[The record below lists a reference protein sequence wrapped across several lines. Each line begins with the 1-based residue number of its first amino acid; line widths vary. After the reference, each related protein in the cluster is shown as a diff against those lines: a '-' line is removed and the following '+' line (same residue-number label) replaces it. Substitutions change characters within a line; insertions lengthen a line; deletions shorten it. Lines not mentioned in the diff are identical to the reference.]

1 MLHQL
6 SIRDVVLID
15 RVDLTFG
22 PGLSAMTGETGA
34 GKSILLDAFGL
45 TLGARSDAG
54 LVRKGAERAS
64 VTATFDS
71 TVTADLNDI
80 LDEHGIDL
88 EPGEDL
94 ILRRTVGTDGR
105 SRAFVND
112 QSISI
117 GLLRQIGDAL
127 VEIHGQFERFSL
139 ADPVV
144 QRAALDAF
152 GNLKN
157 QRDKVA
163 ALHKTWKVAIQARD
177 EAVSALSASQA
188 EAEDLRSALEELDAL
203 NPVEGEE
210 TELSSRRLLLQNAT
224 RLIETFNG
232 ASEALTGDPGAET
245 SLQRAAR
252 LLERDN
258 EIAGGRL
265 SPVIAALDKANA
277 ELAEAVGELN
287 SVAHAMDAD
296 PGELET
302 VEERL
307 FALYAAARRHG
318 VTSDELPRIHAEL
331 AERLSAIDDRDSH
344 LEQLAHAVE
353 NSRRAY
359 CEAGEALSRARRK
372 AATRLDKGIAAEM
385 PPLKLEN
392 ATLATRL
399 DRLDESAWAE
409 HGLDSVTFEVSTNPG
424 TTPGPLGKIAS
435 GGELSRI
442 MLALKVVLAGTS
454 GTRTIV
460 FDEVDTGIGGAT
472 AAAVGARLAE
482 LANTRADQQI
492 LVVTHSP
499 QVAASAREHLR
510 VQKLAD
516 VNSKE
521 GPTKTDVIL
530 LDTDQRREEIAR
542 MLAGAKV
549 TDEARAAADRLMR
562 GEDDTAPAASAS
574 ASA

>member
-22 PGLSAMTGETGA
+22 PGLSALTGETGA

-45 TLGARSDAG
+45 SLGARSDSG

-331 AERLSAIDDRDSH
+331 AERLSAVDDRDSH

-353 NSRRAY
+353 DSRRAY

-372 AATRLDKGIAAEM
+372 AATRLDKGIAVEL

-562 GEDDTAPAASAS
+562 GEDDTAPATSAS

>member
-22 PGLSAMTGETGA
+22 PGLSTLTGETGA

-54 LVRKGAERAS
+54 LVRKGAQRAS
-64 VTATFDS
+64 VTATFDG
-71 TVTADLNDI
+71 TVVADLNEL
-80 LDEHGIDL
+80 LDEHGIDI

-94 ILRRTVGTDGR
+94 ILRRTVSTDGR

-152 GNLKN
+152 GNLRG

-163 ALHKTWKVAIQARD
+163 ALHRAWKSAIQARD
-177 EAVSALSASQA
+177 EAIGALSASQA
-188 EAEDLRSALEELDAL
+188 EAEELRSALEELDAL
-203 NPVEGEE
+203 SPVEGEE
-210 TELSSRRLLLQNAT
+210 TELASRRSLLQNAT
-224 RLIETFNG
+224 RLVETFND
-232 ASEALTGDPGAET
+232 ASDALTGDPGAET
-245 SLQRAAR
+245 FLQRAAR

-265 SPVIAALDKANA
+265 SPVISALDKANA

-296 PGELET
+296 PGELEA

-307 FALYAAARRHG
+307 FALYAAARRHS
-318 VTSDELPRIHAEL
+318 VRSDELPRIHAEL

-353 NSRRAY
+353 DSRRAY
-359 CEAGEALSRARRK
+359 CEAGEALSKARK
-372 AATRLDKGIAAEM
+372 KSATKLDKGIAVEL

-392 ATLATRL
+392 AALTTRL
-399 DRLDESAWAE
+399 DRLDENAWAE
-409 HGLDSVTFEVSTNPG
+409 HGLDSVSFEVSTNPG
-424 TTPGPLGKIAS
+424 TSPGPLGKIAS

-516 VNSKE
+516 VNSKD
-521 GPTKTDVIL
+521 GPTKTDVVL
-530 LDTDQRREEIAR
+530 LDTEQRREEIAR

-562 GEDDTAPAASAS
+562 GEDGAAPTSPAKASA
-574 ASA
+574 

>member
-22 PGLSAMTGETGA
+22 PGLSALTGETGA

-45 TLGARSDAG
+45 SLGARSDSG

-331 AERLSAIDDRDSH
+331 AERLSAVDDRDSH

-353 NSRRAY
+353 DSRRAY

-372 AATRLDKGIAAEM
+372 AATRLDKGIAAEL

-530 LDTDQRREEIAR
+530 LDTDHRREEIAR

-562 GEDDTAPAASAS
+562 GEDDTAPATSAS

>member
-22 PGLSAMTGETGA
+22 PGLSALTGETGA

-45 TLGARSDAG
+45 SLGARSDSG

-331 AERLSAIDDRDSH
+331 AERLSAVDDRDSH

-353 NSRRAY
+353 DSRRAY
-359 CEAGEALSRARRK
+359 CEAGEALSRGTPESRHPARQGDCCRTAAPQARKRDPGHASRPPRRK
-372 AATRLDKGIAAEM
+372 RLGRTWPRQRDFRGFNK
-385 PPLKLEN
+385 PRYN
-392 ATLATRL
+392 AG
-399 DRLDESAWAE
+399 SA
-409 HGLDSVTFEVSTNPG
+409 
-424 TTPGPLGKIAS
+424 
-435 GGELSRI
+435 
-442 MLALKVVLAGTS
+442 
-454 GTRTIV
+454 
-460 FDEVDTGIGGAT
+460 
-472 AAAVGARLAE
+472 
-482 LANTRADQQI
+482 
-492 LVVTHSP
+492 
-499 QVAASAREHLR
+499 
-510 VQKLAD
+510 
-516 VNSKE
+516 
-521 GPTKTDVIL
+521 
-530 LDTDQRREEIAR
+530 
-542 MLAGAKV
+542 
-549 TDEARAAADRLMR
+549 
-562 GEDDTAPAASAS
+562 GEDRIGRRTQPDHARPEGGPCRHIRHPDHRI
-574 ASA
+574 

>member
-1 MLHQL
+1 MLLQL

-15 RVDLTFG
+15 RVDLSFG
-22 PGLSAMTGETGA
+22 PGLSALTGETGA

-45 TLGARSDAG
+45 TLGARSDSG
-54 LVRKGAERAS
+54 LVRVGTERAS

-71 TVTADLNDI
+71 TVVENLGAI
-80 LDEHGIDL
+80 FAEHELEL

-139 ADPVV
+139 ADPIV
-144 QRAALDAF
+144 QRDALDAF

-157 QRDKVA
+157 QKDKVA
-163 ALHKTWKVAIQARD
+163 RLHRVWREAKDARETAIG
-177 EAVSALSASQA
+177 SLSASQA
-188 EAEDLRSALEELDAL
+188 EAEELRNALDELDAL
-203 NPVEGEE
+203 DPREGEE
-210 TELSSRRLLLQNAT
+210 PELTSRRLLLQNAT
-224 RLIETFNG
+224 RLVETLNG
-232 ASEALTGDPGAET
+232 ASDALTGDPGAET
-245 SLQRAAR
+245 LLQRAAR
-252 LLERDN
+252 ILERDN
-258 EIAGGRL
+258 EISGGRL
-265 SPVIAALDKANA
+265 TPVISALDKANA
-277 ELAEAVGELN
+277 ELAEAVQELN
-287 SVAHAMDAD
+287 TVAHAMDAD
-296 PGELET
+296 PGELDT

-307 FALYAAARRHG
+307 FALLAAARRHR
-318 VTSDELPRIHAEL
+318 VTSDDLPRIRSEVA
-331 AERLSAIDDRDSH
+331 ARLDAIDDRDGH
-344 LEQLAHAVE
+344 LEALTKAVE
-353 NSRRAY
+353 EARRAY
-359 CEAGEALSRARRK
+359 CEAGEALSRARKK
-372 AATRLDKGIAAEM
+372 AATALDKGIAAEL

-392 ATLATRL
+392 AALTTRL
-399 DRLDESAWAE
+399 DRLDENAWAE
-409 HGLDSVTFEVSTNPG
+409 HGLDSVSFEVSTNPG
-424 TTPGPLGKIAS
+424 ATPGPLGKIAS
-435 GGELSRI
+435 GGELSRF

-454 GTRTIV
+454 GTNTIV

-499 QVAASAREHLR
+499 QVAAAAREHLR
-510 VQKLAD
+510 VQK
-516 VNSKE
+516 VSE
-521 GPTKTDVIL
+521 GKTKDGATKTDVL
-530 LDTDQRREEIAR
+530 RLDDTERREEIAR

-562 GEDDTAPAASAS
+562 GEDETSARTS
-574 ASA
+574 V

>member
-22 PGLSAMTGETGA
+22 PGLSALTGETGA

-45 TLGARSDAG
+45 SLGARSDSG

-331 AERLSAIDDRDSH
+331 AERLSAVDDRDSH

-353 NSRRAY
+353 DSRRAY
-359 CEAGEALSRARRK
+359 CEAGEALFRARRK
-372 AATRLDKGIAAEM
+372 AATRLDKGIAAEL

-562 GEDDTAPAASAS
+562 GEDDTAPATSAGASA
-574 ASA
+574 

>member
-1 MLHQL
+1 MLLQL

-22 PGLSAMTGETGA
+22 PGLSALTGETGA

-54 LVRKGAERAS
+54 LVRSGADRAS

-71 TVTADLNDI
+71 TTAVDLKD
-80 LDEHGIDL
+80 LLEQHGIVT

-94 ILRRTVGTDGR
+94 ILRRTVSRDGR

-117 GLLRQIGDAL
+117 GLLRRIGDAL

-144 QRAALDAF
+144 QREALDAF
-152 GNLKN
+152 GNLT
-157 QRDKVA
+157 QQCETVSRLYRDWRDA
-163 ALHKTWKVAIQARD
+163 QDARERAIL
-177 EAVSALSASQA
+177 SLSAAQTES
-188 EAEDLRSALEELDAL
+188 EELRNALEELDGL
-203 NPVEGEE
+203 DPREGEE
-210 TELSSRRLLLQNAT
+210 ADMTSRRLLLQNAT
-224 RLIETFNG
+224 RLVETLNT
-232 ASEALTGDPGAET
+232 ASDALTGDPGAE
-245 SLQRAAR
+245 SLLQRATR
-252 LLERDN
+252 VLERDN
-258 EIAGGRL
+258 DIAGGRL
-265 SPVIAALDKANA
+265 SAVISALDKANA
-277 ELAEAVGELN
+277 ELAEAVQELN

-296 PGELET
+296 PDELET

-307 FALYAAARRHG
+307 FALHAAARRHG
-318 VTSDELPRIHAEL
+318 VACDDLPRIRSEIKT
-331 AERLSAIDDRDSH
+331 RLDAIDDRDGH
-344 LEQLAHAVE
+344 LDSLSKAVE
-353 NSRRAY
+353 EARRAY
-359 CEAGEALSRARRK
+359 CEAGETLSRARKK
-372 AATRLDKGIAAEM
+372 AATALDKGIAAEL

-392 ATLATRL
+392 AVLTTRL
-399 DRLDESAWAE
+399 VRLEEDAWAE
-409 HGLDSVTFEVSTNPG
+409 HGLDRIAFEVATNPG
-424 TTPGPLGKIAS
+424 SAPGPLGKIAS
-435 GGELSRI
+435 GGELSRF

-482 LANTRADQQI
+482 LANTRNDQQI

-499 QVAASAREHLR
+499 QVAAAARAHLR
-510 VQKLAD
+510 VQKSAARGAK
-516 VNSKE
+516 S
-521 GPTKTDVIL
+521 GPTRTDVVR
-530 LDTDQRREEIAR
+530 LDDAERREEIAR

-549 TDEARAAADRLMR
+549 TEEARAAADRLMR
-562 GEDDTAPAASAS
+562 GEDSATVRQS
-574 ASA
+574 A

>member
-22 PGLSAMTGETGA
+22 PGLSALTGETGA

-45 TLGARSDAG
+45 TLGARSDSG

-157 QRDKVA
+157 QRDKVT
-163 ALHKTWKVAIQARD
+163 ALHKTWKAAIQVRD

-372 AATRLDKGIAAEM
+372 AATRLDKGIAAEL

-399 DRLDESAWAE
+399 NRLDESAWAE

-516 VNSKE
+516 VNSKD

-530 LDTDQRREEIAR
+530 LDADQRREEIAR

-562 GEDDTAPAASAS
+562 GEDDTAPATSAS

>member
-1 MLHQL
+1 MLQQL

-22 PGLSAMTGETGA
+22 PGLSALTGETGA

-45 TLGARSDAG
+45 TLGARSNAA
-54 LVRKGAERAS
+54 LVRKGAELAS
-64 VTATFDS
+64 VTATFDGS
-71 TVTADLNDI
+71 VASDLTNI
-80 LDEHGIDL
+80 LDKHGI
-88 EPGEDL
+88 EIETSEDL
-94 ILRRTVGTDGR
+94 ILRRTVTADGR

-117 GLLRQIGDAL
+117 GLLRHIGDAL

-139 ADPVV
+139 ADPIV
-144 QRAALDAF
+144 QREALDAF
-152 GNLKN
+152 GRLKV
-157 QRDKVA
+157 QREKVA
-163 ALHKTWKVAIQARD
+163 TLHKAWKTAVQVRD
-177 EAVSALSASQA
+177 EAVSSLGASQA
-188 EAEDLRSALEELDAL
+188 EADDLRSALDELDAL

-210 TELSSRRLLLQNAT
+210 AELSSRRLLLQNAT

-232 ASEALTGDPGAET
+232 SSEALSGDPGAEVY
-245 SLQRAAR
+245 LQRAAR

-258 EIAGGRL
+258 EIAGGKL
-265 SPVIAALDKANA
+265 SPVIAALYKANA

-307 FALYAAARRHG
+307 FALYAAARRHR
-318 VTSDELPRIHAEL
+318 VTSDELPNVQADL

-344 LEQLAHAVE
+344 LAQLAQEVE
-353 NSRRAY
+353 NLQRVY
-359 CEAGEALSRARRK
+359 YEAGEALSRARRK
-372 AATRLDKGIAAEM
+372 SATKLNRDIATEL

-392 ATLATRL
+392 ATLTVRL

-409 HGLDSVTFEVSTNPG
+409 HGIDSVTFEVSTNPG
-424 TTPGPLGKIAS
+424 TIPGPLAKIAS

-482 LANTRADQQI
+482 LANTRDDQQI

-499 QVAASAREHLR
+499 QVAVAAREHLQ
-510 VQKLAD
+510 VQKLAG
-516 VNSKE
+516 VNSNDD
-521 GPTKTDVIL
+521 PTKTDVVL
-530 LDTDQRREEIAR
+530 LDSDQRREEIAR

-562 GEDDTAPAASAS
+562 GEDDTESTTS
-574 ASA
+574 IETST

>member
-1 MLHQL
+1 
-6 SIRDVVLID
+6 R
-15 RVDLTFG
+15 
-22 PGLSAMTGETGA
+22 AW
-34 GKSILLDAFGL
+34 KS
-45 TLGARSDAG
+45 
-54 LVRKGAERAS
+54 
-64 VTATFDS
+64 
-71 TVTADLNDI
+71 
-80 LDEHGIDL
+80 
-88 EPGEDL
+88 
-94 ILRRTVGTDGR
+94 
-105 SRAFVND
+105 
-112 QSISI
+112 
-117 GLLRQIGDAL
+117 
-127 VEIHGQFERFSL
+127 
-139 ADPVV
+139 
-144 QRAALDAF
+144 
-152 GNLKN
+152 
-157 QRDKVA
+157 
-163 ALHKTWKVAIQARD
+163 AIQARD
-177 EAVSALSASQA
+177 EAISALSASQA
-188 EAEDLRSALEELDAL
+188 EAEELRSALEELDAL
-203 NPVEGEE
+203 SPVEGEE
-210 TELSSRRLLLQNAT
+210 TELASRRSLLQNAT
-224 RLIETFNG
+224 RLVETFND
-232 ASEALTGDPGAET
+232 ASDALTGDPGAET
-245 SLQRAAR
+245 FLQRAAR

-265 SPVIAALDKANA
+265 SPVISALDKANA

-296 PGELET
+296 PGELEA

-307 FALYAAARRHG
+307 FALYAAARRHS
-318 VTSDELPRIHAEL
+318 VRSDELPRIHAEL

-353 NSRRAY
+353 DSRRAY
-359 CEAGEALSRARRK
+359 CEAGEALSKARK
-372 AATRLDKGIAAEM
+372 KSATKLDKGIAVEL

-392 ATLATRL
+392 AALTTRL
-399 DRLDESAWAE
+399 DRLDENAWAE
-409 HGLDSVTFEVSTNPG
+409 HGLDSVSFEVSTNPG
-424 TTPGPLGKIAS
+424 TSPGPLGKIAS

-516 VNSKE
+516 VNSKD
-521 GPTKTDVIL
+521 GPTKTDVVL
-530 LDTDQRREEIAR
+530 LDTEQRREEIAR

-562 GEDDTAPAASAS
+562 GEDGAAPTSPAKASA
-574 ASA
+574 

>member
-22 PGLSAMTGETGA
+22 PGLSALTGETGA

-45 TLGARSDAG
+45 SLGARSDSG

-331 AERLSAIDDRDSH
+331 AERLSAVDDRDSH

-353 NSRRAY
+353 DSRRAY

-372 AATRLDKGIAAEM
+372 AATRLDKGIAAEL

-562 GEDDTAPAASAS
+562 GEDDTAPATSAS

>member
-1 MLHQL
+1 MLLHL

-22 PGLSAMTGETGA
+22 PGLSALTGETGA
-34 GKSILLDAFGL
+34 GKSILLDALGL
-45 TLGARSDAG
+45 TMGARSDAG
-54 LVRKGAERAS
+54 LVRNGAKHAS
-64 VTATFDS
+64 VTATFDGS
-71 TVTADLNDI
+71 VADDLSD
-80 LDEHGIDL
+80 LLQEHGIYI
-88 EPGEDL
+88 ESAEDL
-94 ILRRTVGTDGR
+94 VLRRTVGTDGR

-112 QSISI
+112 QPISI
-117 GLLRQIGDAL
+117 GLLRQIGDEL

-144 QRAALDAF
+144 QRNALDAF
-152 GNLKN
+152 GNLT
-157 QRDKVA
+157 DKRNTVTK
-163 ALHKTWKVAIQARD
+163 LHQKWKEAVQARED
-177 EAVSALSASQA
+177 AIGALSASQV
-188 EAEDLRSALEELDAL
+188 EAKELRGALEELNAL
-203 NPVEGEE
+203 DPVEGEE
-210 TELSSRRLLLQNAT
+210 AELSSRRILLQNAT
-224 RLIETFNG
+224 RLVETFNG
-232 ASEALTGDPGAET
+232 ASDALTGDPGAET
-245 SLQRAAR
+245 LLQRAAR

-265 SPVIAALDKANA
+265 SPVISALDKANA

-302 VEERL
+302 SEERL

-318 VTSDELPRIHAEL
+318 VTTDELPCIRTRIG
-331 AERLSAIDDRDSH
+331 ERLSDIDDRDGH
-344 LEQLAHAVE
+344 LEQLAHVVE
-353 NSRRAY
+353 ESRRVY
-359 CEAGEALSRARRK
+359 CEAGESLSKSRKK
-372 AATRLDKGIAAEM
+372 AAAKLDKGIAAEL

-392 ATLATRL
+392 AALTTRL
-399 DRLDESAWAE
+399 DRLDESSWAE
-409 HGLDSVTFEVSTNPG
+409 HGLDNVSFEVRTNPG
-424 TTPGPLGKIAS
+424 TSPGPLGKIAS

-482 LANTRADQQI
+482 LANTRTNQQI

-499 QVAASAREHLR
+499 QVAASARDHLR
-510 VQKLAD
+510 VKKLTD
-516 VNSKE
+516 VNTKD
-521 GPTKTDVIL
+521 GLTKTDVVL
-530 LDTDQRREEIAR
+530 LNDDQRREEIAR

-562 GEDDTAPAASAS
+562 GENESKQTKASA
-574 ASA
+574 

>member
-22 PGLSAMTGETGA
+22 PGLSALTGETGA

-45 TLGARSDAG
+45 SLGARSDSG

-331 AERLSAIDDRDSH
+331 AERLSAVDDRDSH

-353 NSRRAY
+353 DSRRAY
-359 CEAGEALSRARRK
+359 CEAGEALFRARRK
-372 AATRLDKGIAAEM
+372 AATRLDKGIAAEL

-562 GEDDTAPAASAS
+562 GEDDTAPATSAS

>member
-1 MLHQL
+1 MLLQL

-22 PGLSAMTGETGA
+22 PGLSALTGETGA

-45 TLGARSDAG
+45 TLGARSDSG
-54 LVRKGAERAS
+54 LVRPGANRAS
-64 VTATFDS
+64 VTATFDGS
-71 TVTADLNDI
+71 VTDDLKDVFE
-80 LDEHGIDL
+80 EHDIDL

-144 QRAALDAF
+144 QRDALDAF
-152 GNLKN
+152 GSLKT
-157 QRDKVA
+157 QRDRVA
-163 ALHKTWKVAIQARD
+163 RLYHVWRDAQDAR
-177 EAVSALSASQA
+177 ERMISALSASQA
-188 EAEDLRSALEELDAL
+188 EAVELRNALDELDGL
-203 NPVEGEE
+203 EPREGEE
-210 TELSSRRLLLQNAT
+210 ADLTSRRLMLQNAT
-224 RLIETFNG
+224 RLVETLNS
-232 ASEALTGDPGAET
+232 ASDALTGDPGAE
-245 SLQRAAR
+245 SLLQRATR
-252 LLERDN
+252 VLERDN

-265 SPVIAALDKANA
+265 TPVISALDKANA
-277 ELAEAVGELN
+277 ELAEAVQELN

-307 FALYAAARRHG
+307 FALHAAARRHG
-318 VTSDELPRIHAEL
+318 VACDALPEIHAEI
-331 AERLSAIDDRDSH
+331 ARRLDAIDDRDGH
-344 LEQLAHAVE
+344 LDNLSKAVE
-353 NSRRAY
+353 DARRAY

-372 AATRLDKGIAAEM
+372 AATALDKGIAAEL

-392 ATLATRL
+392 ASLTTRL
-399 DRLDESAWAE
+399 DRLDENAWAA
-409 HGLDSVTFEVSTNPG
+409 HGLDNIAFEVATNPG
-424 TTPGPLGKIAS
+424 ATPGPLGKIAS
-435 GGELSRI
+435 GGELSRF

-482 LANTRADQQI
+482 LANTRQDQQI

-499 QVAASAREHLR
+499 QVAAAAREHLR
-510 VQKLAD
+510 VQKLSD
-516 VNSKE
+516 PK
-521 GPTKTDVIL
+521 TKAGSTRTVVL
-530 LDTDQRREEIAR
+530 RLDAEERREEIAR

-549 TDEARAAADRLMR
+549 TDEARAAADRLMC
-562 GEDDTAPAASAS
+562 GDDKPTTRASA
-574 ASA
+574 

>member
-1 MLHQL
+1 MLLQL

-22 PGLSAMTGETGA
+22 PGLSALTGETGA

-54 LVRKGAERAS
+54 LVRPGADRAS

-71 TVTADLNDI
+71 ATARELKDI
-80 LDEHGIDL
+80 LDAHDL
-88 EPGEDL
+88 NIEAGEDL
-94 ILRRTVGTDGR
+94 ILRRTVARDGR

-139 ADPVV
+139 ADPGV

-152 GNLKN
+152 GNLTK
-157 QRDKVA
+157 QCQQVSQLYRVWRDA
-163 ALHKTWKVAIQARD
+163 QDARD
-177 EAVSALSASQA
+177 RAIRSLSDAQS
-188 EAEDLRSALEELDAL
+188 ESEDLRNALEELDGL
-203 NPVEGEE
+203 SPNEGEE
-210 TELSSRRLLLQNAT
+210 ADLTSRRLLLQNAT
-224 RLIETFNG
+224 RLVETLNN
-232 ASEALTGDPGAET
+232 ASDALTGDPGAE
-245 SLQRAAR
+245 SLLQRATR
-252 LLERDN
+252 VLERDN
-258 EIAGGRL
+258 DIAGGRL
-265 SPVIAALDKANA
+265 SPVISALDKANA
-277 ELAEAVGELN
+277 ELAEAVQELN

-296 PGELET
+296 PDELET

-307 FALYAAARRHG
+307 FALHAAARRHG
-318 VTSDELPRIHAEL
+318 VACDELPRIRSEITA
-331 AERLSAIDDRDSH
+331 RLEAIDDRDGH
-344 LEQLAHAVE
+344 LDALAKAVE
-353 NSRRAY
+353 AARRAY

-372 AATRLDKGIAAEM
+372 AASALDKGIAAEL

-392 ATLATRL
+392 ATLTTRL
-399 DRLDESAWAE
+399 DRLDEDAWGE
-409 HGLDSVTFEVSTNPG
+409 HGLDSISFEVATNPG
-424 TTPGPLGKIAS
+424 AAPGPLGKIAS
-435 GGELSRI
+435 GGELSRF

-482 LANTRADQQI
+482 LANTSDDQQI

-499 QVAASAREHLR
+499 QVAAAARTHLR
-510 VQKLAD
+510 VQKSAATGAK
-516 VNSKE
+516 SS
-521 GPTKTDVIL
+521 PTRTDVVR
-530 LDTDQRREEIAR
+530 LDTAERREEIAR

-562 GEDDTAPAASAS
+562 GEDDSTIRKSA
-574 ASA
+574 

>member
-1 MLHQL
+1 MQHQL

-22 PGLSAMTGETGA
+22 PGLSALTGETGA

-45 TLGARSDAG
+45 SLGARSDSG

-331 AERLSAIDDRDSH
+331 AERLSAVDDRDSH

-353 NSRRAY
+353 DSRRAY

-372 AATRLDKGIAAEM
+372 AATRLDKGIAAEL

-562 GEDDTAPAASAS
+562 GEDDTAPATSAS